1 MTAEIH
7 HFENYRAPA
16 VLPKALTELKS
27 WLVWRLVQK
36 PGEKKPRKVPFY
48 ASGAPRGW
56 PNGRPHDGVPTEA
69 QPQVKQGTPL
79 DRGALVSYERAVA
92 ACEKGKYSGLGL
104 AVLAGDHVVA
114 LDFDHCVDKG
124 VIDPRVAVLVSDT
137 YAEISPSGTG
147 VRAFMRGDIA
157 SKKDNAD
164 TVARNPDGTRIDGLF
179 DVEFFGDTGFVTIT
193 GNPTPECEMF
203 GLHDTMQDVTPEVMA
218 LYRQRFGTVTAL
230 TIRSEQDDADLLT
243 LASPPLGWTL
253 DEGREILF
261 ACDPSASREKWLKA
275 LMAMHHE
282 FAGTEEALDICDEW
296 SAQGSS
302 YSGRSDVEGRWRSF
316 GRGSSKGTTTGV
328 WLLHWRKECSAH
340 LKYNAVAEHK
350 SEIAAAK
357 DEFTLRERI
366 CPEIA
371 KDHRLDDLGREALA
385 QALLSAFTSL
395 GSKYPIAQCRKLLA
409 EKRPEK
415 HSGGSVPDW
424 LKGWVYVSDDDQ
436 FFRMDSD
443 EWVSMQGFNA
453 RFNREVPVGEDG
465 TITKSAAWV
474 ALENYAIPTVTRAL
488 YLPWADKLFDLDGVQ
503 CVNSYRKSSVP
514 EATKHMTS
522 DGQRAVSIV
531 LNHLRLLCGGREEVV
546 QTFVDWMAHNVQHPG
561 VKIRWAPLVK
571 GVEGDGKTVM
581 GSLMAAVMGRGNV
594 RNVSPKVLGTDFTGW
609 AEGACVAVLEEIK
622 LTGHNRYDILNALK
636 PFVTNDSVE
645 VHRKGKDTYDI
656 VNTTNYVAFTN
667 YADALPLTDTD
678 RRWWI
683 VFSPFASGKE
693 MAALIRRQVGGAV
706 ADRDLLGNYFDALHE
721 AIHTCRADLRRW
733 LLDWPISAGFK
744 PNGSAPM
751 TEEKGVMIGMS
762 VSDEEMTVRE
772 LMEKGGPGYTEN
784 AFVSSYLRNAVINTG
799 ADIDLATSS
808 WNLLLKRL
816 GFTKWPKRV
825 KFNGATE
832 IIWTK
837 QTALGGI
844 EAVIS
849 ALNETLTS
857 NRDGDT
863 VDGLFG

>member
-7 HFENYRAPA
+7 HIENYRAPA
-16 VLPKALTELKS
+16 VIPRALTELKS

-48 ASGAPRGW
+48 VDGGPRTG
-56 PNGRPHDGVPTEA
+56 T
-69 QPQVKQGTPL
+69 QGTEE
-79 DRGALVSYERAVA
+79 DRSRLASYERAVA
-92 ACEKGKYSGLGL
+92 ACEKGKFTGVGMAILP
-104 AVLAGDHVVA
+104 GDGIVA
-114 LDFDHCVDKG
+114 LDFDNCVEQG
-124 VIDPRVAVLVSDT
+124 VIDPRVADLVCGT
-137 YAEISPSGTG
+137 YAEFSPSGNG
-147 VRAFMRGDIA
+147 IRALMLGDML
-157 SKKDNAD
+157 SRKDNAD
-164 TVARNPDGTRIDGLF
+164 KADRNADGTRKDGQF
-179 DVEFFGDTGFVTIT
+179 DIEFFGNSGFVTIT
-193 GNPTPECEMF
+193 GHVTPDCALF
-203 GLHDTMQDVTPEVMA
+203 GLEDTVIPLTDQVRE
-218 LYRQRFGTVTAL
+218 LYRQRFKTEGALVVRSQGDDDDLMSLDTA
-230 TIRSEQDDADLLT
+230 
-243 LASPPLGWTL
+243 PLGWTL
-253 DEGREILF
+253 DEARSILF
-261 ACDPSASREKWLKA
+261 DCDPSVSREQWLKA
-275 LMAMHHE
+275 LMAVHHE
-282 FAGTEEALDICDEW
+282 LGGSPEALDLCDEW
-296 SAQGSS
+296 SAQGAS
-302 YSGRSDVEGRWRSF
+302 YAGREDVEGRWRSF
-316 GRGSSKGTTTGV
+316 GRGSGAGKVTGV
-328 WLLHWRKECSAH
+328 WLLAWRRECSAH
-340 LKYNAVAEHK
+340 LKYEAVNERR
-350 SEIAAAK
+350 SEIAAAM

-366 CPEIA
+366 CPDIA

-385 QALLSAFTSL
+385 QALLSAFNKL
-395 GSKYPIAQCRKLLA
+395 GSKYPIAQCRKLVA

-415 HSGGSVPDW
+415 HSASSAPDW
-424 LKGWVYVSDDDQ
+424 LKGWVYVSDDDK

-465 TITKSAAWV
+465 TISKSAAWV

-488 YLPWADKLFDLDGVQ
+488 YLPWADKLFEMDGVQ

-514 EATKHMTS
+514 EATKHLS
-522 DGQRAVSIV
+522 VDGQRAVSVV
-531 LNHLRLLCGGREEVV
+531 LEHLRLLCGGRQAVV
-546 QTFVDWMAHNVQHPG
+546 QTFVDWMAHNVQSPG

-581 GSLMAAVMGRGNV
+581 GSLLAAVMGRGNV

-656 VNTTNYVAFTN
+656 VNTTNYIAFTN

-693 MAALIRRQVGGAV
+693 MAAMIRSQFGGAGS
-706 ADRDLLGNYFDALHE
+706 DRDLLGNYFDALHE
-721 AIHTCRADLRRW
+721 AISTCRADLRRW
-733 LLDWPISAGFK
+733 LIDWPISAGFK

-772 LMEKGGPGYTEN
+772 LMEKGGAGYTET
-784 AFVSSYLRNAVINTG
+784 AFISSYLRNAVVNSG

-832 IIWTK
+832 ILWTK
-837 QTALGGI
+837 QTALGGV

-849 ALNETLTS
+849 ALNETLTG
-857 NRDGDT
+857 NRPGDT
-863 VDGLFG
+863 LDDLFG